1 MAGCFHW
8 HALGWGFPIPVQL
21 QCVNSEGSWED
32 PVTWSGGERDDGRN
46 HLFAEVSL
54 FISNFLTNLHG
65 RSLRLARLKELQST
79 LRWSVTMGF
88 LQTPEQA
95 QAQPL
100 LWGLSSLLHV
110 GKCILEGF
118 WGVWTGW
125 WRWIAVL
132 CPGSKPDS
140 VSILWHRHASTGCW
154 AAVGLSGEC

>member
-54 FISNFLTNLHG
+54 FISNFLMNLHG
-65 RSLRLARLKELQST
+65 RTLRLARLKELQST
-79 LRWSVTMGF
+79 LHWSVFMGF
-88 LQTPEQA
+88 LQTPKQA

-100 LWGLSSLLHV
+100 LWGLSSLLHLSCMWV
-110 GKCILEGF
+110 NASWRGF
-118 WGVWTGW
+118 GEFGQDDGGGSLSSALAPSQIRSASSDTGTP
-125 WRWIAVL
+125 AQ
-132 CPGSKPDS
+132 
-140 VSILWHRHASTGCW
+140 
-154 AAVGLSGEC
+154 AVGQL